1 MMLVLSAMAACL
13 QVQAV
18 SPPPAAPTPA
28 DRILHHGAIYTVDTA
43 QPWAEAIAIRD
54 GKLVYVGDNAGA
66 LSFRGPATEVIGL
79 RGKMV
84 MPGIGDSHMHL
95 LEAHHPATGTVILE
109 SGQSLVN
116 YIPTIQA
123 QAPNQI
129 GTNWIMG
136 WGFSLFDVILDEL
149 FFARSPLSVLDQAV
163 PNGPAAIMEET
174 SHAIWVNSAALAAA
188 GIDRHT
194 PNPPGGVIMKS
205 FWSGRPN
212 GILIDAAGELVMDLA
227 LAPNPQLD
235 TLNQRALKIGYR
247 HAARNGITMIG
258 EARAFWQRNYLSAY
272 QQAQADGTMTA
283 RTVLGLWASPS
294 AQDTAQIAQL
304 SSMYARNPQD
314 RLQISQVKIY
324 SDGITSMSTAALLEP
339 YQRLQLAGPLGL
351 NYFEDSRLA
360 RYVRELEQVGFDMH
374 IHAIGDRGVRESLDA
389 IEAAQLANP
398 SLPPRRHRITHVELV
413 EASDVPRFA
422 QLGVIADFQTSSQW
436 VLEEHQ
442 FDLEPI
448 LGQQRLQQRWLPLR
462 SIWDTGAH
470 VVLSSDYDVGSLSPF
485 VGMQNALHR
494 GPQSLPN
501 VDAAIRA
508 YTIEPAYLLRLEQQ
522 TGSLMV
528 GKDADYLVLDRNLF
542 TVPSATLGQTKVL
555 QTVLQGD
562 VVWQSPAF

>member
-1 MMLVLSAMAACL
+1 VLFLCSFLLLQTAAT
-13 QVQAV
+13 
-18 SPPPAAPTPA
+18 PPPA
-28 DRILHHGAIYTVDTA
+28 DRILQHGKIYTLDPA
-43 QPWAEAIAIRD
+43 QPWVEAMAIRD
-54 GKLVYVGDNAGA
+54 GKIVFVGDHAGA
-66 LSFRGPATEVIGL
+66 LPYRGPATETVALG
-79 RGKMV
+79 GKMV

-123 QAPNQI
+123 QAQNQI
-129 GTNWIMG
+129 GTHWVMG
-136 WGFSLFDVILDEL
+136 WGFSMFDVLLDEM
-149 FFARSPLSVLDQAV
+149 FFARTPVSVLDSAV

-194 PNPPGGVIMKS
+194 PDPPGGVIMKN
-205 FWSGRPN
+205 FWTGRPN

-227 LAPNPQLD
+227 MAPNPALD

-283 RTVLGLWASPS
+283 HTVLSLWAAPG
-294 AQDTAQIAQL
+294 ANDTAQIATL
-304 SSMYARNPQD
+304 TSMYGRNPQE
-314 RLQISQVKIY
+314 LLHTSQIKIY
-324 SDGITSMSTAALLEP
+324 SDGITTMSTAAMLEP
-339 YQRLQLAGPLGL
+339 YQRLQLAAPDGL
-351 NYFEDSRLA
+351 NYFDDSRLA
-360 RYVRELEQVGFDMH
+360 RYVRELEQIGFDMH

-389 IEAAQLANP
+389 IEAAQIANP
-398 SLPPRRHRITHVELV
+398 GLPPRRHRITHVEMV
-413 EASDVPRFA
+413 EPTDVPRFA

-442 FDLEPI
+442 FDLEPL
-448 LGQQRLQQRWLPLR
+448 LGHQRLLERWLPLR
-462 SIWDTGAH
+462 DIWDSGAH

-485 VGMQNALHR
+485 VGMQNALNR
-494 GPQSLPN
+494 GPQSLPT

-522 TGSLMV
+522 TGSLEV

-542 TVPSATLGQTKVL
+542 TIPSQSLGQTKVL
-555 QTVLQGD
+555 QTVLQGN
-562 VVWQSPAF
+562 VVWQSPGF